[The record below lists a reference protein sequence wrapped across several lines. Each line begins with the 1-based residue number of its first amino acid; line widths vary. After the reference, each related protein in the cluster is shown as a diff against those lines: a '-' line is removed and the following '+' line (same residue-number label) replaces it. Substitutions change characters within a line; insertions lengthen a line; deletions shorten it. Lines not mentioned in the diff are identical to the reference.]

1 MNKKSGKRTMLM
13 SVLMSAPGPLIV
25 GAGLLVGRSTT
36 QMADFL
42 RRSAELLALVVA
54 FIVYSV
60 TSEDNGSETD
70 VYMEQNRK
78 QAKMDTSE
86 RRSHLERSSNVFV
99 GTMMFLS
106 GFAMLVI
113 TLLSTSTEKGNVIPG
128 LAVAV
133 LGVIANTLFWRKY
146 TKLNRQEPNAI
157 LAVQSRLYRAKALVD
172 ICVTTALSSVL
183 LFPETQLSYYL
194 DKVGSVIVALYL
206 AWCGWKTVRENT
218 DRKRV

>member
-1 MNKKSGKRTMLM
+1 MFM

-25 GAGLLVGRSTT
+25 GAGLMVGRSTT

-42 RRSAELLALVVA
+42 RRSAELLALIVA
-54 FIVYSV
+54 FIVYSM
-60 TSEDNGSETD
+60 TGGEDSLESDASEGQD
-70 VYMEQNRK
+70 RK
-78 QAKMDTSE
+78 QAKMDTLG
-86 RRSHLERSSNVFV
+86 RRDRLERKSNAFV
-99 GTMMFLS
+99 GAMMFLS
-106 GFAMLVI
+106 GSAMLVI

-133 LGVIANTLFWRKY
+133 LGVIANSLFWRKY
-146 TKLNRQEPNAI
+146 TKLNREEPNAI

-218 DRKRV
+218 GRKLE